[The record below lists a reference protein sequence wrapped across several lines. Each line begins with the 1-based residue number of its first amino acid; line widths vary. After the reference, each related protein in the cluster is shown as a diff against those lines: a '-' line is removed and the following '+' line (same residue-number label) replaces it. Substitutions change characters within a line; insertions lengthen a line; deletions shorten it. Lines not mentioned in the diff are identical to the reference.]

1 MSRPYT
7 IKPLTTSFGG
17 IISDF
22 TLTKE
27 HAKDTVFVDNLK
39 EDIHKY
45 LVLVFKNQK
54 LEDSLQ
60 VDISKAIG
68 KVRSTF
74 YKHPSSP
81 HPDIFRVSN
90 NSQEGCTG
98 VGRTGW
104 HIDGTFL
111 ARPFA
116 YQTMHF
122 PSISAEGWTQFV
134 PLKQLYESQ
143 SKEIRAKWNRRY
155 FVASQNV
162 YHPLVYDHPVTCD
175 PTMCFHC
182 GEPFCA
188 AWVENPGKN
197 DQELFESMPGQTE
210 LTQRI
215 ESSKYVHTMKW
226 ERNDF
231 AIMDNLAVAHYA
243 VPGTQ
248 KESGGLRILHR
259 TTIEGLH
266 EPIQFK
272 ERKRQRK
279 LKQRQT

>member
-7 IKPLTTSFGG
+7 IKPLTSSFGG
-17 IISDF
+17 VIDNF

-27 HAKDTVFVDNLK
+27 HTTDKIFVDNLK

-45 LVLVFKNQK
+45 LVLVFKDQELK
-54 LEDSLQ
+54 DSLQ
-60 VDISKAIG
+60 VDISKSIG
-68 KVRSTF
+68 RVRSTF

-90 NSQEGCTG
+90 NGREGCTG

-104 HIDGTFL
+104 HLDGTFL
-111 ARPFA
+111 AKPFA

-122 PSISAEGWTQFV
+122 PSVSAEGYTQFV

-143 SKEIRAKWNRRY
+143 SEEIRAKWNRRY
-155 FVASQNV
+155 FVASPQV
-162 YHPLVYDHPVTCD
+162 YHPLVYDHPVTGD

-188 AWVENPGKN
+188 AWAEHPGEEH
-197 DQELFESMPGQTE
+197 QTLFESMPTQKE
-210 LTQRI
+210 LTQTI
-215 ESSKYVHTMKW
+215 ESSNYLYTMKW
-226 ERNDF
+226 ETNDF

-248 KESGGLRILHR
+248 KQSGGLRILHR
-259 TTIEGLH
+259 TTIEGVY
-266 EPIQFK
+266 EPIRFK
-272 ERKRQRK
+272 EA
-279 LKQRQT
+279 LKIKFKN